1 MEERNGQIQEQERN
15 VEHMHS
21 LCKQHMYCHV
31 TLTMQDGTKTH
42 GIIYQVDHQNV
53 YMFIPQDYAGHSGQY
68 PSREEGS
75 NDERIWGRPWGWG
88 GWGWGRP
95 WFRLPPY
102 LYFLITAILSIL
114 ILIIGKIHDQLQTL
128 TQLVFFLLF
137 QTKNKTLFTHEKH
150 K

>member
-95 WFRLPPY
+95 WFYRRFFPGFFPLASIAALSLFPY
-102 LYFLITAILSIL
+102 YGYPFYPYPYYW
-114 ILIIGKIHDQLQTL
+114 
-128 TQLVFFLLF
+128 
-137 QTKNKTLFTHEKH
+137 
-150 K
+150 